1 MTSLFLRLLI
11 SMWVAMA
18 LLVGAFA
25 AIHAWAFPPE
35 AGSMRRQFGT
45 RSAATRG
52 ENALLC
58 LRQGLEDCSRV
69 LRARDPRDQRLALY
83 RATELELGEPIEDGP
98 ELARAALAAPEHSV
112 FRSEGNHGEEA
123 EFLAIVLD
131 RDPRYVV
138 VSQGPVWSRWV
149 FFISPDTLFSRLLA
163 IVIVTGLVAVVLARY
178 LSRPIAQL
186 RVATQQMAAG
196 DLSVRVGDQ
205 LRQADGETRAL
216 GRDLDRMAERI
227 QASLE
232 SERRLR
238 RDISHELRSPLTRL
252 NIAIELIR
260 RRSAD
265 DLAPAFDR
273 IERDTQ
279 RLDLM
284 IRELLTLN
292 RLESEGLQHRETID
306 LTALVRQVA
315 DDVSL
320 EAEQKGGHV
329 NTNVADTQ
337 PAAPVVYSVRGQA
350 ELLRRAIEN
359 VVRNAVRFTD
369 AGTDVEVALR
379 AQGSDVIVSVRDRG
393 PGVPEAALPHIFE
406 PFYRVADDR
415 ARNSGG
421 TGLGLA
427 ITDQAVTLHGGS
439 VAAQNHS
446 DRGLVVDIRLP
457 LAAGSELA
465 AVGR

>member
-1 MTSLFLRLLI
+1 MKSLFLRLLF
-11 SMWVAMA
+11 SMWLAMA

-35 AGSMRRQFGT
+35 AGSMRRQFGL

-58 LRQGLEDCSRV
+58 MQQGLDDCKRV

-83 RATELELGEPIEDGP
+83 RGTELQLGDAIDHGP
-98 ELARAALAAPEHSV
+98 ELARSALAAPEHTS
-112 FRSEGNHGEEA
+112 FRSEDSEY
-123 EFLAIVLD
+123 LAVVLE

-138 VSQGPVWSRWV
+138 VSQGPIFSRWV
-149 FFISPDTLFSRLLA
+149 FFISPDTLVYRLLA
-163 IVIVTGLVAVVLARY
+163 IVMVTGLVAALLARY

-186 RVATQQMAAG
+186 RRATQQMAAG
-196 DLSVRVGDQ
+196 DLSVRVEAQ
-205 LRQADGETRAL
+205 LGGADAETRAL

-252 NIAIELIR
+252 NIALELIR
-260 RRSAD
+260 RRSSA

-279 RLDLM
+279 RLDTM

-292 RLESEGLQHRETID
+292 RLESEGLLHREKID
-306 LTALVRQVA
+306 LGALVRQVA
-315 DDVSL
+315 DDVSV
-320 EAEQKGGHV
+320 EAEQRRSRV
-329 NTNVADTQ
+329 RASARD
-337 PAAPVVYSVRGQA
+337 VYLVSA
-350 ELLRRAIEN
+350 HPELLRSAVEN
-359 VVRNAVRFTD
+359 VLRNAVRFTD
-369 AGTDVEVALR
+369 AGTDVEVEFERRGERVQL
-379 AQGSDVIVSVRDRG
+379 SVRDHG
-393 PGVPEAALPHIFE
+393 PGVPETALPHLFE

-427 ITDQAVTLHGGS
+427 ITEQAVMLHGGR
-439 VAAQNHS
+439 VWAQNHS
-446 DRGLVVDIRLP
+446 ERGLVVEIDLP
-457 LAAGSELA
+457 LAGAESEPPALRPA
-465 AVGR
+465 ESLP